1 MIDRAIKFRCRV
13 ADRGTHE
20 AGPSAVGRRSSPEPA
35 GAGAAVYDAT
45 GCHSATI
52 AGNEPAPRPSEEPLT
67 PLLAYEIAASRRCL
81 TTTPDTMTTEIDEDG
96 FRRRPRRRGGRIYVM
111 RPPRIN
117 SVVLPLDFLESVA
130 VQTGILSVM

>member
-1 MIDRAIKFRCRV
+1 VRRTGARTGLAVDR
-13 ADRGTHE
+13 
-20 AGPSAVGRRSSPEPA
+20 RRSLA

-52 AGNEPAPRPSEEPLT
+52 AGNEPAPRPSEGPLT
-67 PLLAYEIAASRRCL
+67 PLLAYEIAASRRYL

-96 FRRRPRRRGGRIYVM
+96 FRWIEAAYI

-117 SVVLPLDFLESVA
+117 SEVLPADFLESVA